1 MSRDEEAS
9 MFTTIL
15 IANRGEIAVRVARTC
30 RDMGIRVAAVYST
43 EDRDS
48 LVVQMADRAVHIGP
62 GPARRSY
69 LNIAA
74 VVEAARMTGADAI
87 HPGYGFLSEDPDFAQ
102 ACADNGISFIGP
114 APEILERLGDKTA
127 ARSLMAAAGLPLLP
141 GSTSAV
147 GTVGEALELADEIG
161 YPVIIKA
168 AAGGGGRGM
177 TVVRER
183 AAMMDGY
190 RQTRATAQTLFGDS
204 SVFVERYLESAR
216 HVEIQVLADHHGTVV
231 PLGERDCSIQRRHQ
245 KLIEESPAPGIPR
258 QVIARMSAAAVRG
271 AMAASYTGVG
281 TFEFLVGPD
290 GAFYF
295 LEVNPRIQVEHPVT
309 ESVTGLDLVAEQI
322 RVAAGLPLAGVAARP
337 DPRGT
342 AIECRINA
350 EDPDRLFAPTPG
362 TLAEFR
368 PPAGPFVRVDTHVCA
383 GYRIPAAY
391 DSLLAKVIVWAPD
404 REQALARMRR
414 ALAELRVSGNGLR
427 TTAPLLAR
435 ILDDPLFCGG
445 RHDTSF
451 LDRLTSA
458 PLQLAGR

>member
-1 MSRDEEAS
+1 VFA
-9 MFTTIL
+9 TVL

-30 RDMGIRVAAVYST
+30 REMGIRIAAVYST

-48 LVVQMADRAVHIGP
+48 PVVRMADQAVHIGP

-102 ACADNGISFIGP
+102 TCEDNGITFIGP
-114 APEILERLGDKTA
+114 APEVIERLGDKTA
-127 ARSLMAAAGLPLLP
+127 ARALMAAAGLPLLP
-141 GSTSAV
+141 GSAAAV
-147 GTVGEALELADEIG
+147 DTAEEALELADDLG

-168 AAGGGGRGM
+168 ASGGGGRGM

-183 AAMMDGY
+183 TAMVDGF
-190 RQTRATAQTLFGDS
+190 RQTRAAAQALFGDP

-216 HVEIQVLADHHGTVV
+216 HIEIQVLADHHGTVAQ
-231 PLGERDCSIQRRHQ
+231 LGERDCSIQRRHQ
-245 KLIEESPAPGIPR
+245 KLIEESPAQNIPR
-258 QVIARMSAAAVRG
+258 EVIARISAAAVRG
-271 AMAASYTGVG
+271 AMAASYTGAG
-281 TFEFLVGPD
+281 TFEFLVDRNG
-290 GAFYF
+290 GFYF

-309 ESVTGLDLVAEQI
+309 EAVTGLDLVAEQI
-322 RVAAGLPLAGVAARP
+322 RIAAGLPLTDLAARP

-350 EDPDRLFAPTPG
+350 EDPDRMFAPTPG
-362 TLAEFR
+362 TLLEFH
-368 PPAGPFVRVDTHVCA
+368 PPAGPFVRVDTHASA

-391 DSLLAKVIVWAPD
+391 DSLLAKVVVWAPD
-404 REQALARMRR
+404 RDQALARMRR

-427 TTAPLLAR
+427 TTAPLLAG
-435 ILDDPLFCGG
+435 ILDDPEFRAG

-458 PLQLAGR
+458 SSQPAGR